1 MADCDRTLTLFIDSV
16 DQLDDSNAGRRLDWL
31 PVTGLSLHLR
41 LVVSTLPDYPKEFQC
56 LSLLR
61 AKLQNAASQHSRMV
75 EVETISEPEAV
86 LQHLLRLLGRTL
98 TEAQRTHVL
107 EAFAKR
113 TDADAAG
120 TPLWLT
126 IVAQAVAPWP
136 SFGGIRFPIKPA
148 VRELIVDLFG
158 RLEMSHGRALLRAA
172 FAYITLAK
180 HGVSETELNHLLSLE
195 DAVLADVYEWWVP
208 PVRVIPPLLP
218 TRLLTDLAPYLT
230 RRGDGS
236 GVELVTWYH
245 RQFREAAH
253 AWLFEQQPD
262 GDAIKRQRHLELAEY
277 FSGFWASA
285 DKPYTEALKQC
296 VQRPRFF
303 PGETAADRSVPHQ
316 PLVLEGDI
324 FNPSS
329 KVKLKLNNR
338 RLHELVHHLIRSG
351 RIDLVL
357 EELMSPKYIAAKFS
371 LGQGAALL
379 REYAEAQVSFRQWEA
394 AEAAHELAKCKATVG
409 RWLKHLQQQ
418 PSLFALQICF
428 EEPDQHP
435 LCIAAKK
442 LLRVPQGPVPRV
454 LEWTNK
460 PQQFNPCQLEIKE
473 HTGRVNAVCYFEGAG
488 NAGDCIA
495 SASEDGTIKITS
507 AVSGDVVLELQGH
520 DGMKVKSLAVCTDGT
535 RMASGGEDNKVR
547 VWDTATGTCVH
558 VFEGHTGCVS
568 GLSFPKDNKD
578 LLASC
583 SHDTTV
589 RVWCLTTGRCLTTCK
604 GHRCGGRWKPLRF
617 CALAVC
623 FVAVLGLLCLGW
635 VQGRG
640 SRVLASCVRV
650 LACT

>member
-1 MADCDRTLTLFIDSV
+1 MLVWFCYE
-16 DQLDDSNAGRRLDWL
+16 QLDDSNAGRRLDWL
-31 PVTGLSLHLR
+31 PVTGLSLHRR

-148 VRELIVDLFG
+148 VRELIVDLFE
-158 RLEMSHGRALLRAA
+158 RLQETHGRALVRAA
-172 FAYITLAK
+172 LAYITLAK

-245 RQFREAAH
+245 RQFWEAAH
-253 AWLFEQQPD
+253 AWLFEQPPD
-262 GDAIKRQRHLELAEY
+262 GDAIKQQRHLELADY
-277 FSGFWASA
+277 FSGVWASA
-285 DKPYTEALKQC
+285 DKPYSEALSKC
-296 VQRPRFF
+296 VQRERFF
-303 PGETAADRSVPHQ
+303 PGEAAADRNVPHQ
-316 PLVLEGDI
+316 PIVLEGDL
-324 FNPSS
+324 FTPAS
-329 KVKLKLNNR
+329 KVKLKLNGR
-338 RLHELVHHLIRSG
+338 RIHELVYHLIRSG
-351 RIDLVL
+351 QMDLVVV
-357 EELMSPKYIAAKFS
+357 ELLSAEYIAGKFA
-371 LGQGAALL
+371 LGQGAELL
-379 REYAEAQVSFRQWEA
+379 REYAEAHVSFSKSTA
-394 AEAAHELAKCKATVG
+394 TNSAEAAAATSALAKCKATVG
-409 RWLKHLQQQ
+409 RFLKHLGRQ
-418 PSLFALQICF
+418 PPLFALQMCF
-428 EEPDQHP
+428 QEPEQHP
-435 LCIAAKK
+435 LCIAAKR
-442 LLRVPQGPVPRV
+442 LLQEGAVPHRV

-460 PQQFNPCQLEIKE
+460 PLHLDPCQLEIKE
-473 HTGRVNAVCYFEGAG
+473 HTDAVNAVCYFKGAG

-495 SASEDGTIKITS
+495 SASDDGTIKITS
-507 AVSGDVVLELQGH
+507 AVSGEVVLELQGH
-520 DGMKVKSLAVCTDGT
+520 DGKKVKSLAVCTDGT

-558 VFEGHTGCVS
+558 VFEGHTDCVS

-589 RVWCLTTGRCLTTCK
+589 RVWCLTTGRCLTTCE

-623 FVAVLGLLCLGW
+623 FVAVLGLLFLG
-635 VQGRG
+635 
-640 SRVLASCVRV
+640 LALLGLGAR
-650 LACT
+650 